1 VCSRAELLK
10 SVWGPH
16 WVGDSHVVDVH
27 MSNLRRKFTSR
38 NPHVQFMQ
46 TVRGVGF
53 RLADDILHLAS
64 KDVTS
69 RRMFGARLSL
79 KDNMNDNMNDD
90 AHDDQGDN

>member
-1 VCSRAELLK
+1 MEGKALNEMFPQRLNALSRMTFH
-10 SVWGPH
+10 G
-16 WVGDSHVVDVH
+16 
-27 MSNLRRKFTSR
+27 MSNLRRKFASR

-79 KDNMNDNMNDD
+79 KDNMNDD
-90 AHDDQGDN
+90 AHDDEGDK